1 MNIESKYQ
9 CAIYFPPSFCLVY
22 NTTDMTDQKKIILVV
37 EDEEPMQL
45 VLRDVLKVEGY
56 IVLEAKNGIE
66 GLELA
71 LKEHPDLILLDI
83 LMPKM
88 DGLEML
94 KNLRADEWG
103 RSVPVIVL
111 TNLSD
116 NEDIAKA
123 VEEDVFEYFVKTDIR
138 IDEVIARIREKI
150 D

>member
-1 MNIESKYQ
+1 
-9 CAIYFPPSFCLVY
+9 
-22 NTTDMTDQKKIILVV
+22 MTEQKKIILVV

-56 IVLEAKNGIE
+56 DVLEAKNGIE

-103 RSVPVIVL
+103 RKVPVIVL

-123 VEEDVFEYFVKTDIR
+123 VEDDVFEYFVKTDIR
-138 IDEVIARIREKI
+138 IDEVIQRIRDKI
-150 D
+150 GK

>member
-1 MNIESKYQ
+1 MIE
-9 CAIYFPPSFCLVY
+9 
-22 NTTDMTDQKKIILVV
+22 QKKIILVV
-37 EDEEPMQL
+37 EDEEPMLL

-56 IVLEAKNGIE
+56 EVLEAKNGIE

-71 LKEHPDLILLDI
+71 LKDHPDLILLDI

-103 RSVPVIVL
+103 RKVPVIVL

-138 IDEVIARIREKI
+138 IDEVITRIRDKI
-150 D
+150 GR

>member
-1 MNIESKYQ
+1 
-9 CAIYFPPSFCLVY
+9 
-22 NTTDMTDQKKIILVV
+22 MTDQKKIILVV

-56 IVLEAKNGIE
+56 NVLEAKNGIE

-94 KNLRADEWG
+94 KRLREDKWG
-103 RSVPVIVL
+103 LNVPVIVL

-138 IDEVIARIREKI
+138 IDEVIQRIRDKI
-150 D
+150 GR